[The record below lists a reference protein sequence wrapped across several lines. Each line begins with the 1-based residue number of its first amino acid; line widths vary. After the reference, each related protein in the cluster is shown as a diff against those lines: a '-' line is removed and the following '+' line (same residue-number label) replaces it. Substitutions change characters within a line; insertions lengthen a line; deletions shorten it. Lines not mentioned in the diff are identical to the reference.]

1 MTICC
6 IHKDFFDDTCT
17 ECRKEYAEL
26 KGVHEISNIDND
38 NNVTRNYKP
47 ATTNNGLSGNHKKM
61 QQQQQDQEQQQELS
75 KYYKEFTEE
84 RAKRLYKDLLLQFLR
99 SSKYNEFEASQK
111 ARSIIRKQCMLR
123 NMPFW
128 PWL

>member
-1 MTICC
+1 MTVCC
-6 IHKDFFDDTCT
+6 IHKNFFNDTCT

-26 KGVHEISNIDND
+26 KGVYEINNNDND
-38 NNVTRNYKP
+38 NNTAIYYKP
-47 ATTNNGLSGNHKKM
+47 ATTSKSVNGNHKEIL
-61 QQQQQDQEQQQELS
+61 EQQKELS

-84 RAKRLYKDLLLQFLR
+84 RAKRLYEDLLLQFLR
-99 SSKYNEFEASQK
+99 SRRYNEFEASQK
-111 ARSIIRKQCMLR
+111 ARSIIRKQCLLR

>member
-6 IHKDFFDDTCT
+6 IHTNFFDDTCT

-26 KGVHEISNIDND
+26 KGLRKVNNTSGYKLANSNSAS
-38 NNVTRNYKP
+38 NN
-47 ATTNNGLSGNHKKM
+47 KM
-61 QQQQQDQEQQQELS
+61 QQQQELP
-75 KYYKEFTEE
+75 KNYKEFTEE
-84 RAKRLYKDLLLQFLR
+84 RAKRLYEDLLLQFLR
-99 SSKYNEFEASQK
+99 SGKCNEFEAAEK
-111 ARSIIRKQCMLR
+111 ARSIIRKQCLLR